1 MAKEW
6 DYEELLDEAPRF
18 SMRMPALQSTKAKML
33 GGDRDVTIVTA
44 LVPLPGSAASDIR
57 EIKDGKELRTN
68 VHVIA
73 DISGSTRDFLEPA
86 MRQIVE
92 LLSRKELKS
101 LIGQVTLTRYASGL
115 PKLAEF
121 SGPFSI
127 RDFAKQDLRKAA
139 AMRGDDA
146 EPLLTALATATDS
159 MKGQTAASTALI
171 ILSGADVD
179 PTPVILQGTTITP
192 DKITLPAN
200 TTTFVTQITPEPS
213 GSLEKMV
220 RSLARTRLEYVPYS
234 ENAYRTLGVKLTQLF
249 EETRKQAI
257 SEGAFK
263 KLSRQART
271 SQMIPILPRDM
282 EDDAASL
289 PDPPPYLNDAKWY
302 TVPLN
307 LAVDGL
313 VYKLGR

>member
-1 MAKEW
+1 
-6 DYEELLDEAPRF
+6 
-18 SMRMPALQSTKAKML
+18 ML

-220 RSLARTRLEYVPYS
+220 RSLAQTRLEYVPYS

>member
-1 MAKEW
+1 
-6 DYEELLDEAPRF
+6 
-18 SMRMPALQSTKAKML
+18 
-33 GGDRDVTIVTA
+33 
-44 LVPLPGSAASDIR
+44 
-57 EIKDGKELRTN
+57 
-68 VHVIA
+68 
-73 DISGSTRDFLEPA
+73 
-86 MRQIVE
+86 
-92 LLSRKELKS
+92 
-101 LIGQVTLTRYASGL
+101 
-115 PKLAEF
+115 
-121 SGPFSI
+121 
-127 RDFAKQDLRKAA
+127 
-139 AMRGDDA
+139 
-146 EPLLTALATATDS
+146 